1 VSIETFIRQ
10 DLGCDCPAQV
20 FAQVQV
26 QRADAAFA
34 EMPGD
39 FLVRVGGRLLVLVI
53 LAPEWR
59 ALAALLPA
67 LCERGR
73 ALRDSEGYNR
83 FRLVV
88 ATRDPQRAARA
99 LGEIFD
105 SLPARDARVHLHA
118 VPITALPDLQGA
130 LRR

>member
-1 VSIETFIRQ
+1 MSIETFIRQ
-10 DLGCDCPAQV
+10 ELGCDCPPQV

-26 QRADAAFA
+26 QRADTAFA
-34 EMPGD
+34 QMPGD
-39 FLVRVGGRLLVLVI
+39 FLLRVGGRLLVLVI
-53 LAPEWR
+53 LAPDWR
-59 ALAALLPA
+59 ALAARLPV

-88 ATRDPQRAARA
+88 ATRDPQHASQA
-99 LGEIFD
+99 LGKIFD
-105 SLPARDARVHLHA
+105 ALPARDARVHLHA
-118 VPITALPDLQGA
+118 VPISALPDLQGA